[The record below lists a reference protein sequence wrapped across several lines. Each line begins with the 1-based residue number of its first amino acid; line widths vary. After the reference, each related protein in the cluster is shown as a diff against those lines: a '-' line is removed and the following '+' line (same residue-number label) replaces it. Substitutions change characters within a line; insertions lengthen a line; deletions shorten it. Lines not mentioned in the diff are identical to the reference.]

1 MVRRR
6 HDINK
11 SLAVGGSG
19 DLCVLRNPI
28 ENVRATTK
36 LADPIQQPGDE
47 VIADGIQQL
56 SNFLMAAVA
65 QNEMISQC
73 RNLLASREQ
82 NC

>member
-1 MVRRR
+1 MVR
-6 HDINK
+6 HGSDINK
-11 SLAVGGSG
+11 SFAVGGSG
-19 DLCVLRNPI
+19 DPRVLRTPI
-28 ENVRATTK
+28 ENFRATTR
-36 LADPIQQPGDE
+36 LADAIQQPGHQ

-56 SNFLMAAVA
+56 SNFLKVAVA